1 MDRGI
6 RKRALL
12 AMGKVDYGDPAE
24 LLPLEKGIEILGA
37 SSAHTIVDI
46 EDAERE
52 FKPGDIVSFGINYA
66 SLVYVTN
73 CRNVQIVFV

>member
-1 MDRGI
+1 MIENIVDGVSELDRASESMY
-6 RKRALL
+6 RASEESR
-12 AMGKVDYGDPAE
+12 VI
-24 LLPLEKGIEILGA
+24 IENLKA
-37 SSAHTIVDI
+37 SSDHTILDI